1 MLDDPLRE
9 QLTAWVHP
17 VASWPVPDIRVLR
30 RRARQRGIRRAVTA
44 AAIAVVLAVAAVGVT
59 AGLAGTGRSE
69 GGRPVS
75 PPAPRLVSP
84 PSWPKAPGTWYP
96 GAWRASGPLPAADAS
111 PAVAPYIVLLPPG
124 RGTAEVRNMFT
135 GTTIA
140 TITPPRGQFF
150 SGVAAAGD
158 DRTFVLQAEV
168 GGQTPNSPMPFNP
181 PTAAFDELRLK
192 ADGEVEY
199 LSVLGAVPAGTALSG
214 FAISQDASMLAYFTG
229 AGFET
234 VSLSTGTGKHWLPV
248 DHGVVAPLSL
258 SWAGDRTVAFE
269 WGAGNNPHPP
279 GIGLRVLNVAA
290 PGNLLQASRLV
301 VSYGR
306 YCGAGPAGCQD
317 GQLITPDGSRVLVTR
332 TVGPNEHYTDSVLE
346 YSVRTG
352 RQLAQVIPTVRTPY
366 AGPPCVPLWTN
377 PSGKQVI
384 SFCGGQGERYDHG
397 RLSRVTLHPPMYG
410 LNFGAAFA
418 W

>member
-1 MLDDPLRE
+1 MLDDSLRE
-9 QLTAWVHP
+9 QLAAWVRP
-17 VASWPVPDIRVLR
+17 VTSRPIPDIRVLR
-30 RRARQRGIRRAVTA
+30 RRARRRGIRRAVTA
-44 AAIAVVLAVAAVGVT
+44 TAIAAVAAAVAVGVT
-59 AGLAGTGRSE
+59 VGLAGTGRAE

-75 PPAPRLVSP
+75 PPVSP
-84 PSWPKAPGTWYP
+84 PAWPKAPGTWHP
-96 GAWRASGPLPAADAS
+96 GAWRAAGPLPAADAS
-111 PAVAPYIVLLPPG
+111 PAVAPYIVRLGPG
-124 RGTAEVRNMFT
+124 PGTAQVRNMFT
-135 GTTIA
+135 GKTMA
-140 TITPPRGQFF
+140 TIPPPHGQFF
-150 SGVAAAGD
+150 AGIAAAGD

-168 GGQTPNSPMPFNP
+168 GGQTPNSPMPVNAS
-181 PTAAFDELRLK
+181 TAAFDELRLK
-192 ADGEVEY
+192 ADGELES
-199 LSVLGAVPAGTALSG
+199 LSVLGTVPARTALSG
-214 FAISQDASMLAYFTG
+214 FAISQDASMLVYFTG

-234 VSLSTGTGKHWLPV
+234 VSLATGTGKHWLPA
-248 DHGVVAPLSL
+248 DHGVVAPFSL

-279 GIGLRVLNVAA
+279 GLGIRVLNVAA

-306 YCGAGPAGCQD
+306 YCGATGAACQD

-332 TVGPNEHYTDSVLE
+332 VMLPDQDYTDSVLE

-352 RQLAQVIPTVRTPY
+352 RQLAQVMPTIRTPY

-384 SFCGGQGERYDHG
+384 SFCGGHGKRYDHG
-397 RLSRVTLHPPMYG
+397 HLSRVTLHPPMYG
-410 LNFGAAFA
+410 MNFGAAFA